1 MSNKVTSFSKQL
13 YRVYSGPLD
22 KNAHFDN
29 IEDFEDYLAGITAES
44 GNIYSGQ
51 IVSVSDPDSDIPLV
65 FVIANVEVEYEG
77 ENNHSSVER
86 EFKAYRLLREIDFD
100 DKASGLSAV
109 ITKDAGKIN
118 ALQDRVKQIEAS
130 RNEDNTD
137 IANLKVDVERVLTEN
152 EKLKSKI
159 QELENEIEAIKILCR
174 DYPKS

>member
-22 KNAHFDN
+22 KNAYFDN

-51 IVSVSDPDSDIPLV
+51 VVSVRDPSSEIPLV
-65 FVIANVEVEYEG
+65 FVIANVEVESEG
-77 ENNHSSVER
+77 ENNHPSVER

-100 DKASGLSAV
+100 DKALGLSA
-109 ITKDAGKIN
+109 IISKDASKIKG
-118 ALQDRVKQIEAS
+118 LQDRVDQIETS
-130 RNEDNTD
+130 RNEDNTK
-137 IANLKVDVERVLTEN
+137 IAKLKTTVDHVSTEN

-174 DYPKS
+174 NYTKS

>member
-77 ENNHSSVER
+77 ENNHPSVER

-130 RNEDNTD
+130 RNEDNID
-137 IANLKVDVERVLTEN
+137 IANLKVDVDRVLTEN

>member
-1 MSNKVTSFSKQL
+1 MRNKVNSFSKQL
-13 YRVYSGPLD
+13 YKVYSGPLD

-77 ENNHSSVER
+77 ENNHPSVER

-109 ITKDAGKIN
+109 ITKDASKIN

-130 RNEDNTD
+130 RNEDNTN
-137 IANLKVDVERVLTEN
+137 IANLKVDVDRVSTEN

>member
-77 ENNHSSVER
+77 ENNHPSVER

-137 IANLKVDVERVLTEN
+137 IANLKVDVDRVLTEN

>member
-22 KNAHFDN
+22 KNAYFDN

-51 IVSVSDPDSDIPLV
+51 VVSVRDPSSEIPLV
-65 FVIANVEVEYEG
+65 FVIANVEVESKG
-77 ENNHSSVER
+77 ENNHPSVER

-137 IANLKVDVERVLTEN
+137 IANLKVDVDRVLTEN

>member
-51 IVSVSDPDSDIPLV
+51 VVSVRDPSSEIPLV
-65 FVIANVEVEYEG
+65 FVIANVEVESEG
-77 ENNHSSVER
+77 ENNHPSVER

-100 DKASGLSAV
+100 NEASGLSA
-109 ITKDAGKIN
+109 IISKDASKIKG
-118 ALQDRVKQIEAS
+118 LQDRVEQIEAS

-137 IANLKVDVERVLTEN
+137 IANLKVDVDRVLTEN

>member
-22 KNAHFDN
+22 KNAYFDN

-51 IVSVSDPDSDIPLV
+51 VVSVRDPSSEIPLV
-65 FVIANVEVEYEG
+65 FVIANVEVESEG
-77 ENNHSSVER
+77 ENNHPSVKR

-137 IANLKVDVERVLTEN
+137 IANLKVDVDRVLTEN

>member
-1 MSNKVTSFSKQL
+1 MSNKITSFRKQL

-51 IVSVSDPDSDIPLV
+51 IVSVNDPDSDIPLV
-65 FVIANVEVEYEG
+65 FVIANVEVESEG
-77 ENNHSSVER
+77 ENNHPSVER

-137 IANLKVDVERVLTEN
+137 IANLKVDVDRVLTEN